1 LSELEAVLL
10 AHPAIVDAAVIGIK
24 QYGVHEGSEL
34 PRIYVVRRP
43 DPEDDELT
51 EQDGYDTIKA
61 KPTKYKWLEGG
72 VKFVDVIPRNLS
84 GKILKGVLS
93 ERAEKEMEAKL

>member
-1 LSELEAVLL
+1 MSELEAVPL
-10 AHPAIVDAAVIGIK
+10 AYPAIFDADAIGVK
-24 QYGVHEGSEL
+24 QHGVHEGPEL
-34 PRIYVVRRP
+34 PRIHVVRRP

-72 VKFVDVIPRNLS
+72 MKFVDVIPRNLS
-84 GKILKGVLS
+84 GKILKRVLR

>member
-1 LSELEAVLL
+1 VSEPEAVLL
-10 AHPAIVDAAVIGIK
+10 ARLAIVDAAAIGIK
-24 QYGVHEGSEL
+24 QQGVHEGSEL
-34 PRIYVVRRP
+34 PRVYVVRRP

-51 EQDGYDTIKA
+51 EQDGYDAVKA
-61 KPTKYKWLEGG
+61 KLTKYKWLEGG

-84 GKILKGVLS
+84 GKILKGALR